1 MAEQPAEV
9 PPLIPSPG
17 QIVQVRSRQYLVE
30 DIVAAPREGEQTL
43 VRLSCLEDDAQGE
56 PLDVLWEKEI
66 DAQPR
71 TAAAW
76 SLVESR
82 GFDPPRL
89 FAAYLDTLR
98 WNCVTATNPRLFQ
111 APYRAGI
118 QVLAYQLEPLRKA
131 LLLPRVNLFIAD
143 DVGLGK
149 TIEAGLILRELLMR
163 QKVRR
168 VVVSCPPSVLFQWR
182 DELEQ
187 RFGLPFVVYDRKFVL
202 EQRRARGFGI
212 NPWTTHSRFLI
223 SHSLLR
229 DEAYAGPLRDW
240 LGHFD
245 PGSLLILDEAHNAA
259 PASGARYAIDSHLTR
274 VVRDLAPRFEHRLFL
289 SATPHNGHSN
299 SFAALLEILDPLRFC
314 RGVPVKSTK
323 LLDAVMVR
331 RLKSDLREIA
341 GGFPERKAMQIDID
355 GLPEDASDLRLAR
368 LLDEYAKL
376 REKRLAGTS
385 RSRQAAAALVI
396 SSLQKR
402 LLSSIEAFACT
413 LTVHRRGVEKQAAE
427 KGAQA
432 KTLSRLT
439 SQQGDLLA
447 QAPGSDDERAELLEE
462 EVVAE
467 EEAAIEAA
475 TAASEIEESGAAGSA
490 ERPSGRERTLLAEM
504 SELAEASR
512 GLPDPRIEKLVDWMR
527 ENLCPDMPPF
537 GSRERPANPPRWLDR
552 RVLIFTEYTDTK
564 RYLEAQLRA
573 AIASTDRADERIRS
587 FHGGMG
593 DETREELKRAFN
605 ADPAKHP
612 LRILIAT
619 DAAREGVNLQNHCAD
634 LFHFDVPW
642 NPSRMEQRNG
652 RIDRKLQ
659 RAPEVRCHYFVFRQ
673 RPEDRVLQALVRKSE
688 TIERELGSLSP
699 VLERRLEAHLGT
711 RIRRDAADA
720 VARQIEEESLSEA
733 DRATVEEELEATR
746 ERKEKLVEQ
755 IEQLRGILETSQ
767 RYLGL
772 ENDRFRSAVSASLEI
787 LGADPLAP
795 HTASAEVT
803 GSASGAGAVADRPDT
818 DGAYR
823 AGPSA
828 GPARFEFPA
837 LDRRAGADPS
847 WADTLDLLRPPR
859 GKGEKPWEWRR
870 DVPIRPVVFEAPE
883 GIDDEVVQLHLEHR
897 LVRRLLGRFLA
908 QGFVHDDL
916 SRACVGQTTDAIPR
930 AVLLGRLSLYGEGA
944 ARLHDEVVAVAA
956 RWVEPDARKEPLRPY
971 AERAEERTLALLDDS
986 LVASS
991 EASVPKEIRAQL
1003 AAAAGRD
1010 AEELLPELE
1019 QRARVV
1025 AERAEKLLAERG
1037 EREAREMREI
1047 LEQQH
1052 RRIEATRKGREQL
1065 KLPFDADERR
1075 QLEADRRH
1083 WDKRLEEIGQEFDRE
1098 PKRIRGSYA
1107 VKATRIEPVGM
1118 VYLWPV
1124 SG

>member
-1 MAEQPAEV
+1 MTPESALPL
-9 PPLIPSPG
+9 PPIPELG

-30 DIVAAPREGEQTL
+30 DVVPPPREGEQTL
-43 VRLSCLEDDAQGE
+43 VRLSCLEDDAQGD
-56 PLDVLWEKEI
+56 PLDVLWEKEV
-66 DAQPR
+66 DARPR
-71 TAAAW
+71 TPEAW
-76 SLVESR
+76 TRVQSR

-168 VVVSCPPSVLFQWR
+168 VVVSCPPSVLLQWR

-187 RFGLPFVVYDRKFVL
+187 RFGLSFVVFDRKFVL
-202 EQRRARGFGI
+202 AQRRARGFGI

-229 DEAYAGPLRDW
+229 DETYAAPLRDW
-240 LGHFD
+240 LGNFA

-259 PASGARYAIDSHLTR
+259 PASGARYAIDSYLTR
-274 VVRDLAPRFEHRLFL
+274 TVRDLAPRFEHRLFL

-314 RGVPVKSTK
+314 RGVPVRGAK

-341 GGFPERKAMQIDID
+341 GGFPDRKVVQIDID
-355 GLPEDASDLRLAR
+355 GLPDDAPDLVLVR

-376 REKRLAGTS
+376 REERLAGAS

-413 LTVHRRGVEKQAAE
+413 LAVHRRGVESRAAQTGDQRTPPRRLAAQQAE
-427 KGAQA
+427 
-432 KTLSRLT
+432 
-439 SQQGDLLA
+439 LLA
-447 QAPGSDDERAELLEE
+447 QAAGPDDERADVPEDEVAVEE
-462 EVVAE
+462 A
-467 EEAAIEAA
+467 AAIEAA
-475 TAASEIEESGAAGSA
+475 TAASEAGSDPGDGID
-490 ERPSGRERTLLAEM
+490 RPSERERALLTQMTEI
-504 SELAEASR
+504 AEASR
-512 GLPDPRIEKLVDWMR
+512 GRPDPRIEKLVSWLRD
-527 ENLCPDMPPF
+527 NLCPELPPL
-537 GSRERPANPPRWLDR
+537 GSRTHPATPPRWNQR
-552 RVLIFTEYTDTK
+552 RVLLFTEYTDTK

-573 AIASTDRADERIRS
+573 AIATTDRAEERLRS

-593 DETREELKRAFN
+593 DETREDLKRAFN
-605 ADPAKHP
+605 ADPRREP
-612 LRILIAT
+612 LRILVAT

-659 RAPEVRCHYFVFRQ
+659 RADEVRCHYFVFRQ

-699 VLERRLEAHLGT
+699 VLERRLGSYLGT
-711 RIRRDAADA
+711 RIRRDEADA
-720 VARQIEEESLSEA
+720 VAQQIEQESLSEA
-733 DRATVEEELEATR
+733 DRTTVEEELEAVR
-746 ERKEKLVEQ
+746 ERKEKLAEQ
-755 IEQLRGILETSQ
+755 IEQLRGILGSSQ

-772 ENDRFRSAVSASLEI
+772 DDDRFRNAVSASLE
-787 LGADPLAP
+787 LLDEDPLTPAP
-795 HTASAEVT
+795 AA
-803 GSASGAGAVADRPDT
+803 AAGAVAEHPEPGNAY
-818 DGAYR
+818 GAQTPG
-823 AGPSA
+823 GP
-828 GPARFEFPA
+828 PRFEFPS
-837 LDRRAGADPS
+837 LDRRDGADPS

-859 GKGEKPWEWRR
+859 RKGEKPWEWRR
-870 DVPIRPVVFEAPE
+870 DAPIRPVVFTAPD

-897 LVRRLLGRFLA
+897 VVKRLLGRFLA

-916 SRACVGQTTDAIPR
+916 SRACVGQSRDAIPR

-956 RWVEPDARKEPLRPY
+956 RWVEPAARKEPLRPY
-971 AERAEERTLALLDDS
+971 AERAEERTLALLDES
-986 LVASS
+986 LVDSSAS
-991 EASVPKEIRAQL
+991 ALPDAIRTKL
-1003 AAAAGRD
+1003 AASAARD
-1010 AEELLPELE
+1010 AEELLPELAR
-1019 QRARVV
+1019 RAQEV
-1025 AERAEKLLAERG
+1025 AARAEKLLAERG
-1037 EREAREMREI
+1037 AREAREMFEI
-1047 LEQQH
+1047 LEQQR
-1052 RRIEATRKGREQL
+1052 RRIDETRRSKDKSQIEFS
-1065 KLPFDADERR
+1065 FDADERR

-1083 WDKRLEEIGQEFDRE
+1083 WAKRLDEIGDELGRE
-1098 PKRIRGSYA
+1098 PERIRGSYA
-1107 VKATRIEPVGM
+1107 VKVTRVEPVGM